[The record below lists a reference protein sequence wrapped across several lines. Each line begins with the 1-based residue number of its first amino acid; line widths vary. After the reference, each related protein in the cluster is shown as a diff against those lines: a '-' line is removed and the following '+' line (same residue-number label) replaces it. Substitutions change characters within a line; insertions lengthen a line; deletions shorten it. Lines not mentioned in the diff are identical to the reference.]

1 MSISA
6 HCGSCDRKLL
16 LSQLTRPTD
25 GFRCPFCG
33 VAFAPAYA
41 SVTPRVSSRVMTAQ
55 AALATA
61 LAELASMTGDRLKL
75 DRATVLDPIAAA
87 IPQPDEPDPTRGRR
101 AHWWARRDAG
111 RPAQQIRSSP
121 IVVSEVPPG
130 AEA

>member
-41 SVTPRVSSRVMTAQ
+41 SVTPRASSRVIAAQ

-75 DRATVLDPIAAA
+75 DRATVLDPIAEA
-87 IPQPDEPDPTRGRR
+87 IPQLDEPDPTRGRR
-101 AHWWARRDAG
+101 AHGGAPRDAG

-130 AEA
+130 PEA